1 LLLGYI
7 ILQIAQKKIWDPER
21 KKAAI
26 EAIRNKEMGSYRASR
41 VFNVP
46 QTTLQNAMLKTGRKA
61 QVKQQKQNWVGSKFF
76 LVKQKMMWL
85 STVF

>member
-1 LLLGYI
+1 LLLAYV
-7 ILQIAQKKIWDPER
+7 ILQIAQKKWNPKR

-46 QTTLQNAMLKTGRKA
+46 QTTLQGVMLKTGRKA
-61 QVKQQKQNWVGSKFF
+61 EVKQ
-76 LVKQKMMWL
+76 
-85 STVF
+85 

>member
-7 ILQIAQKKIWDPER
+7 ILQIAQRKTWGPER

-46 QTTLQNAMLKTGRKA
+46 KTTLQSVILKTGRKA
-61 QVKQQKQNWVGSKFF
+61 QVKQ
-76 LVKQKMMWL
+76 
-85 STVF
+85 